1 MRMVLRQYGLED
13 LYLKLETIA
22 TDSGAIARQCLFEGA
37 KVVADELR
45 QTVETIPT
53 EEHHAVPAARNGIQ
67 LAYLTPEE
75 KAACLNGIGVAR
87 HEERGDAYT
96 TAVSF
101 NGYMDEDADD
111 RLTTKR
117 YPHGIPVAVIMRSLE
132 IGSSVR
138 KKYPVCRKAFNKAKP
153 LALAAMQKKLDER
166 INKMK

>member
-1 MRMVLRQYGLED
+1 MRMVLRQFGLED

-22 TDSGAIARQCLFEGA
+22 TDSGAIARKCLYEGA

-45 QTVETIPT
+45 QAVETIPT
-53 EEHHAVPAARNGIQ
+53 EEHHAVPTARNGIQ
-67 LAYLTPEE
+67 IAYLTPEE
-75 KAACLNGIGVAR
+75 KAACLNGIGVAK

-101 NGYMDEDADD
+101 NGYMDEP
-111 RLTTKR
+111 TTKR

-153 LALAAMQKKLDER
+153 LALAAMQKKLDEH